1 MLQHEMAAIP
11 KTKGI
16 ATVWKLPSYLSKAD
30 LSLWVT
36 QQTEGLKQHV
46 TIVAQQK
53 YVSSL
58 FEVLYSILFTETD
71 SFLSLSPAALVPAWF
86 LPTVIC
92 AQVSQQHLLAV

>member
-36 QQTEGLKQHV
+36 WQTEGLK
-46 TIVAQQK
+46 
-53 YVSSL
+53 
-58 FEVLYSILFTETD
+58 
-71 SFLSLSPAALVPAWF
+71 
-86 LPTVIC
+86 
-92 AQVSQQHLLAV
+92 